1 MKIAVLIITALFASA
16 TAPAETPR
24 EYRQRVVHIS
34 DGDTFDVDIMVMGE
48 PTRVRLLRIDTPEK
62 GRFAKCA
69 EEDSAAKAA
78 SAYIATLIA
87 SGKSIVWL
95 RGGRRDL
102 YNRPLVEAEISLNRR
117 RLNLSDAMI
126 AAGHAVA
133 YDGGKKADWCALLRK
148 PANDN

>member
-1 MKIAVLIITALFASA
+1 MKIAGLIIAAVLVA
-16 TAPAETPR
+16 APAEPPR

-62 GRFAKCA
+62 GRFARCP
-69 EEDSAAKAA
+69 EEDAAGRAA
-78 SAYIATLIA
+78 TAYLSDLIA
-87 SGKSIVWL
+87 SGNSVVWL

-102 YNRPLVEAEISLNRR
+102 YNRPLVEAEISVRR
-117 RLNLSDAMI
+117 RRINLSDAMI
-126 AAGHAVA
+126 SAGHALP
-133 YDGGKKADWCALLRK
+133 YTGGKKSDWCARLRP